1 MDKEFVISYYNGKHY
16 LKLGVYFI
24 FLLLTFLVFIT
35 PMGDIRYTFLFFSL
49 FLPLLFFEFIYYHK
63 ILKEISKDL
72 YKTANIICDRINDD
86 IFDMDK
92 YYTIQSFNHAIERGK
107 IKDIPKDIHLD
118 VGSYIFPKLVH
129 SFTDYCRM
137 FWITG
142 SGEEKESAE
151 AGIRRIYDDI
161 LKI

>member
-49 FLPLLFFEFIYYHK
+49 FLPLLLFEFIYYHK

-72 YKTANIICDRINDD
+72 YKTAIMQIAKMII
-86 IFDMDK
+86 
-92 YYTIQSFNHAIERGK
+92 IEMKNKNVGIEFQGKMNGK
-107 IKDIPKDIHLD
+107 I
-118 VGSYIFPKLVH
+118 V
-129 SFTDYCRM
+129 
-137 FWITG
+137 
-142 SGEEKESAE
+142 
-151 AGIRRIYDDI
+151 I
-161 LKI
+161 LKLYNMDIAHKSIMDNLKRYKYVEMEYYPKTYLVRGYHSRLELK